1 MKEERRELEK
11 GSCERMTVVGHLK
24 CARFQKRLHTH
35 HTVVHSSSVLVLVV
49 TGTDP

>member
-11 GSCERMTVVGHLK
+11 GSCERMNVVGHLK
-24 CARFQKRLHTH
+24 CAHTH
-35 HTVVHSSSVLVLVV
+35 HIAVHSSSVLVLVV